1 MARIAFFVLFTAGVI
16 GCIFPRAYAQD
27 DWGRFR
33 GTNGTGLS
41 NVKNIPVEF
50 REHHRKWSLALEGMG
65 HSTPVVANQT
75 VFVTSADRDE
85 GKIHLFAVRAEDG
98 SLLWQK
104 SQPFDPFHINNDNSY
119 ASSSPAADS
128 RQVYW
133 LLLGEKRT
141 FLTAFTHDGR
151 QVWKQT
157 FDGPKTR
164 HGSGCSPMIVDD
176 LVVFTLEH
184 EKSKNEK
191 SSQWIAIDKNSGHI
205 RWQLPRNTVTS
216 NSFSTPC
223 VLLTNEEKLLIFTSE
238 GHGLAAVRVK
248 DGSVAWELS
257 DALSARAI
265 SSPVLSGDRIW
276 ATRKGELVAF
286 KGVNGSHPEI
296 AYRLPA
302 KYSPYVP
309 TPLVKDGLLYNFMD
323 NGYVSCHNAGD
334 GELIWREKPGG
345 KFYGSPICIEDRL
358 YAMTRDGDV
367 IVLKTGKTFEVLAVN
382 PMGEKSHATLAIAED
397 MLIVRTFSKL
407 YGIAN
412 ARSSTLPE

>member
-1 MARIAFFVLFTAGVI
+1 MARIAFVILFTAGLI
-16 GCIFPRAYAQD
+16 GGFLPWAHAQD

-33 GTNGTGLS
+33 GPNGTGLS
-41 NVKNIPVEF
+41 DAKNIPVEF
-50 REHHRKWSLALEGMG
+50 REQHRKWSLALEGIG

-75 VFVTSADRDE
+75 VFVTSADRDA
-85 GKIHLFAVRAEDG
+85 GKIHLFAVRATDG
-98 SLLWQK
+98 FLLWQK
-104 SQPFDPFHINNDNSY
+104 SQPFDPFHINTDNSY
-119 ASSSPAADS
+119 ASSSPVADAY
-128 RQVYW
+128 RVYW
-133 LLLGEKRT
+133 LILEEKRT
-141 FLTAFTHDGR
+141 VLTSFTHAGK
-151 QVWKQT
+151 QVWQQT

-184 EKSKNEK
+184 EESKSEK

-223 VLLTNEEKLLIFTSE
+223 VLLTNEEKVLIFTSE
-238 GHGLAAVRVK
+238 GHGLTAVRGK

-265 SSPVLSGDRIW
+265 SSPVLSGNHVW

-286 KGVNGSHPEI
+286 KGVKGSSPEI

-323 NGYVSCHNAGD
+323 NGYVSCHHAGD

-345 KFYGSPICIEDRL
+345 KFYGSPICIDDRL
-358 YAMTRDGDV
+358 YAITREGDV
-367 IVLKTGKTFEVLAVN
+367 IVLKTGETFEVLAVN
-382 PMGEKSHATLAIAED
+382 SMGEKSHATLTLAGD

-407 YGIAN
+407 FGIAN
-412 ARSSTLPE
+412 AGSSTLPE